1 MLVQTKEQHFTDPNE
16 TMDKM
21 KKNISS
27 LEVKMIKNYKELIN
41 KIKTVEKKTVEALQL
56 AKKKEKVEIN
66 KISNH

>member
-1 MLVQTKEQHFTDPNE
+1 MLVQTKEQHFTDPKE

-21 KKNISS
+21 TKNISS
-27 LEVKMIKNYKELIN
+27 LEIKMMKNHKELIN

>member
-1 MLVQTKEQHFTDPNE
+1 MLVQTKEQHFTDPKE

-21 KKNISS
+21 TKNISS
-27 LEVKMIKNYKELIN
+27 LECKMMKNRKELIN
-41 KIKTVEKKTVEALQL
+41 KIKTVEALQL